1 MCYLAGTAY
10 ASGAGEIHMV
20 RRREFIALLGGAAA
34 WPGAARAQQASVP
47 VVGFLSNLSPDPI
60 PRPLAAFR
68 RALHEAGYIEGQN
81 LAIEFRWAEGQNDR
95 LPELATDL
103 AHRHVA
109 VIVATGG
116 GVSALAAKAA
126 TATIPIVFSTA
137 TDPVQLGLVATLNR
151 PGGNAT
157 GVFVLANS
165 LEAKRL
171 GLLHEMVRQVET
183 IAMLVNP
190 QAPGA
195 ESQLA
200 ETHAAA
206 RTLARQLVVV
216 KASSVSDLD
225 AAFAT
230 FIQVRAGALLVAADP
245 FFNTRRE
252 QIVALAEQYAIPA
265 IYEFREFPLAGGLM
279 SYGTSLAI
287 AYHQVGV
294 YTGKILKGENPA
306 NLPVV
311 QPTMFEMVINLNTAK
326 ALGLTVPPALLAT
339 ADEVIE

>member
-1 MCYLAGTAY
+1 M
-10 ASGAGEIHMV
+10 
-20 RRREFIALLGGAAA
+20 
-34 WPGAARAQQASVP
+34 P
-47 VVGFLSNLSPDPI
+47 VVGFLSNISPDPI
-60 PRPLAAFR
+60 TRPLAAFR
-68 RALHEAGYIEGQN
+68 QGLKDVGYTEARN
-81 LAIEFRWAEGQNDR
+81 VAIEYRWAEGRNDR
-95 LPELATDL
+95 LSELAADL
-103 AHRHVA
+103 VRRPVA

-126 TATIPIVFSTA
+126 TGTIPIVFSTA

-171 GLLHEMVRQVET
+171 GLLREMVPQAAT

-195 ESQLA
+195 ESQLMEA
-200 ETHAAA
+200 QAAA
-206 RTLARQLVVV
+206 LTLARQIVVV
-216 KASSVSDLD
+216 KASSEPDLD

-230 FIQVRAGALLVAADP
+230 LSQVRAEALLVAADP

-252 QIVALAEQYAIPA
+252 QLIALATRHAIPA

-279 SYGTSLAI
+279 SYGTSLAG

-311 QPTMFEMVINLNTAK
+311 QPTMFEMVINLRTAK